1 MVMDHEEFVSR
12 TKEALQ
18 HQSGGRP
25 EEAVVKLRALL
36 QDLEPAMKV
45 AVNDWHQQQALSLLV
60 DALVAARR
68 KEECRAAWK
77 TLIEFNQR
85 QQNYWQSSVRSASE
99 DFESWNDSNS
109 PKI

>member
-1 MVMDHEEFVSR
+1 MDHEEFVSR

-18 HQSGGRP
+18 DQSGGRP

-60 DALVAARR
+60 DALDSARR

-77 TLIEFNQR
+77 ELIEFNQR
-85 QQNYWQSSVRSASE
+85 QQRYWQRSLTSSSE
-99 DFESWNDSNS
+99 DFDRWNDSDS
-109 PKI
+109 QKI